1 MKQYVKDYF
10 NTEYNWLSAILL
22 GNKPAWLNVNEACDN
37 ALQRCLGVAQFAQTC
52 GDNSLTFEVIEAL
65 YEEIKEKIEK
75 LRFSY

>member
-10 NTEYNWLSAILL
+10 NTEYNLL
-22 GNKPAWLNVNEACDN
+22 YNLLERNPAWLNVNEACNN

-52 GDNSLTFEVIEAL
+52 GEDSLTFEVVEAL
-65 YEEIKEKIEK
+65 YEEVKEEIEK